1 MRDLQFRE
9 VMRGVG
15 APGRPC
21 ARNLQQ
27 LFVMLLNDAAAAW
40 QLPQRMTSDILRHQL
55 VHLCHLHLRNP
66 RPKS

>member
-9 VMRGVG
+9 VMRGMG
-15 APGRPC
+15 APGRTC

-40 QLPQRMTSDILRHQL
+40 
-55 VHLCHLHLRNP
+55 
-66 RPKS
+66 